1 MMRLSLKSALTVS
14 FKTPFPSREIE
25 SERERE
31 RESSHLSR
39 LYTAVLQL
47 SDSRQERAAWQLS
60 VTPALAFAGRRENAC
75 KGRTECWILLI
86 LQEGFLSTN
95 YSKVALLW
103 GNSLSSRIRAH
114 TLGLHSAL
122 GEENK
127 HLPQDSLCSQGLLTF
142 QTDEKCRASLMA
154 YCFLAVQA
162 SFFAERFILLL
173 VKQVIYEYRLRKH
186 IGWCL

>member
-1 MMRLSLKSALTVS
+1 MDWEDNDETEFESALTMS
-14 FKTPFPSREIE
+14 FKTPFLLPST
-25 SERERE
+25 ERERE
-31 RESSHLSR
+31 WASSHLSR

-103 GNSLSSRIRAH
+103 GNSLSSRIH
-114 TLGLHSAL
+114 TLTPFCPWG
-122 GEENK
+122 ENK
-127 HLPQDSLCSQGLLTF
+127 HWRRTVFVLRVYWHFKQMKNAGL
-142 QTDEKCRASLMA
+142 R
-154 YCFLAVQA
+154 
-162 SFFAERFILLL
+162 
-173 VKQVIYEYRLRKH
+173 
-186 IGWCL
+186 